1 MGWVKTL
8 LLLACLM
15 VGCFDLVTTNVIL
28 DHGGVELNPF
38 MQFAQASLGPW
49 WIIPKLGSIFLV
61 MWLLSRSNRP
71 YHIAGV
77 VAFMAT
83 PGLSNLNVIAGM
95 M

>member
-1 MGWVKTL
+1 
-8 LLLACLM
+8 
-15 VGCFDLVTTNVIL
+15 VTTNVIL
-28 DHGGVELNPF
+28 DHGGVELNPI
-38 MQFAQASLGPW
+38 MQFAQTSLGAW
-49 WIIPKLGSIFLV
+49 WIIPKLGAIFLV

-83 PGLSNLNVIAGM
+83 PGLSNLHVIAGM